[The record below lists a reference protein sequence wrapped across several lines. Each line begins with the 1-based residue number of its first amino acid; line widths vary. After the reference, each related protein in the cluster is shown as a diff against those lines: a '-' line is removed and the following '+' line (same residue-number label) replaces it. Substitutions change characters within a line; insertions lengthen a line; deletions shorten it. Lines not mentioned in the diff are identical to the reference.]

1 MTNEPLG
8 EIWTIGHSNRTIEVF
23 LELLASQSIEAVADV
38 RRFPG
43 SRKWPHFGQEPLKHS
58 LAEAGLEYRHFL
70 ALGGRRGKREPDS
83 PNRGWRVDAFN
94 AYADYMATATF
105 REALVSLEELA
116 RSKRTAMMCSEALPW
131 QCHRRLIADALIVRG
146 WRVRDIMSPTQTK
159 DRDLTDFAEVE
170 GTTITYP

>member
-1 MTNEPLG
+1 MSQPHG

-43 SRKWPHFGQEPLKHS
+43 SRKWPHFGQEPLKAS
-58 LAEAGLEYRHFL
+58 LAEAQIDYRHFP
-70 ALGGRRGKREPDS
+70 ALGGRRGKREADS

-94 AYADYMATATF
+94 AYADYMASETF
-105 REALVSLEELA
+105 REALLSLEELA
-116 RSKRTAMMCSEALPW
+116 RSQRTAIMCSEALPW

-159 DRDLTDFAEVE
+159 DRELTDFAEVE
-170 GTTITYP
+170 GERITYP